1 MERGRAFLRDALAD
15 DERLTGSNSC
25 LRFCKRQVAAGADVL
40 FDLLAGFF
48 FGRLLVRFLAEAVV
62 RAALFLHELGVFSE
76 EIPPLRLDI
85 RTHGTADIGTFVV
98 G

>member
-1 MERGRAFLRDALAD
+1 MTYKGYSARAEYSAED
-15 DERLTGSNSC
+15 G
-25 LRFCKRQVAAGADVL
+25 V
-40 FDLLAGFF
+40 F

-62 RAALFLHELGVFSE
+62 RAALFAQELGVFSE

>member
-15 DERLTGSNSC
+15 DERFTGSN
-25 LRFCKRQVAAGADVL
+25 RFCKRQIAAGADVL

-62 RAALFLHELGVFSE
+62 RAALFAQELGVFSE